1 MSKKSKR
8 VDFNVKIFYNGEQI
22 QSEDLHKITIKSP
35 VIDRIVNDVVER
47 NSPKNV
53 EKTDCED

>member
-1 MSKKSKR
+1 MPKKSKR